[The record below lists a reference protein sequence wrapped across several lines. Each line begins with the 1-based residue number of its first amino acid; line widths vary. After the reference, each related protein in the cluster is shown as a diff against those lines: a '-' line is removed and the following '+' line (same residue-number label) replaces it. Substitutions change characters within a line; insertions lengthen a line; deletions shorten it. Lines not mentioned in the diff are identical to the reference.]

1 MRFRSLFV
9 CLLVFVFNY
18 SALAQGAPSAQDVP
32 SQATLWLYR
41 PASDYSGMDLT
52 LHMDGRKLVGLSAG
66 RFLGIRVPFGSHT
79 FCWTNQSSARQV
91 VVSIERVQ
99 QAYLEV
105 SFRSNEPFLRIS
117 PRTPE
122 EAIGQISVLQAV
134 DSTRI
139 FNSAL
144 IVPASNRPEA
154 PPNVVEIELA
164 SEIGSA
170 PTSNIPEP
178 LPNVVEIELGSEA
191 ESTPA
196 GVSTSENTPI
206 SSALP
211 SSEPADVQQF
221 EKVIQTAILP
231 ESPSGIEKSSEGWT
245 GVFFVDGQR
254 IEVTP
259 ETKVVFKLTS
269 GESEF
274 RPLDSLEEILPGM
287 LMTYEGKRDMETGKI
302 MADRVEF
309 SRNDVEEGG
318 QQ

>member
-1 MRFRSLFV
+1 
-9 CLLVFVFNY
+9 
-18 SALAQGAPSAQDVP
+18 
-32 SQATLWLYR
+32 
-41 PASDYSGMDLT
+41 
-52 LHMDGRKLVGLSAG
+52 
-66 RFLGIRVPFGSHT
+66 
-79 FCWTNQSSARQV
+79 
-91 VVSIERVQ
+91 
-99 QAYLEV
+99 
-105 SFRSNEPFLRIS
+105 
-117 PRTPE
+117 
-122 EAIGQISVLQAV
+122 
-134 DSTRI
+134 
-139 FNSAL
+139 
-144 IVPASNRPEA
+144 
-154 PPNVVEIELA
+154 VVEIELA